1 MNDYELLK
9 KAHNNLPEKYKL
21 VMIPY
26 LKSYAAYIVSGGK
39 ELDERAKT
47 LFRQYLVG
55 YKIYHFQQKEIDFD
69 FWELMEQ
76 PYDIQREL
84 ALKIASNNGKEN
96 KSSS

>member
-47 LFRQYLVG
+47 LFRWITVN
-55 YKIYHFQQKEIDFD
+55 KVDTK
-69 FWELMEQ
+69 
-76 PYDIQREL
+76 RE
-84 ALKIASNNGKEN
+84 GT
-96 KSSS
+96 